1 MANNYTNRKLLD
13 YNFNADDDVNY
24 KSAAEK
30 ASAADTKYNSIVD
43 WKYGSEDA
51 WSKAKDALTNRKAF
65 SYDLN
70 ADALYQQYKDQYK
83 TQGKLA
89 SQDVMGQAAALTGGY
104 ASSYAATVG
113 NQAYQGYLQGLNDKV
128 PELYQLAMQ
137 RYNMEGD
144 QLRTAY
150 DVLNSD
156 RESDYTKFMGNKNI
170 LFNEMSHYNTL
181 KDAAYTQAQTNYN
194 NSLTSNNDNYWS
206 EYNAGY
212 QEEQD
217 KIANQ
222 LASDQLKLQQ
232 EQFNWQKE
240 QSDIEAKYAGWVPPE
255 VAKAGEGETAKAF
268 IASILTPREFV
279 KRGKAATVDGKSKRF
294 DNHLQYVDAVLENW
308 YDNGQLTE
316 NEVKYLK
323 GYYGLTD

>member
-1 MANNYTNRKLLD
+1 MANKYTNRELLD
-13 YNFNADDDVNY
+13 YNFNENDYENVSLA
-24 KSAAEK
+24 KQT
-30 ASAADTKYNSIVD
+30 AADAAAKYKGIGD
-43 WKYGSEDA
+43 WKYGDEDA

-70 ADALYQQYKDQYK
+70 GDALYQQYKDQYM

-144 QLRTAY
+144 NLKTAY

-156 RESDYTKFMGNKNI
+156 RELDYSKFMDNKNSA
-170 LFNEMSHYNTL
+170 FNEMSYYDSL
-181 KDAAYTQAQTNYN
+181 YDAAYTREQNNYN
-194 NSLTSNNDNYWS
+194 NSLTTNNSNYWN

-212 QEEQD
+212 QKEQD
-217 KIANQ
+217 AIANNLAQQQ
-222 LASDQLKLQQ
+222 LNASKVKSSSGYTLTKDQEEKFFGYITNKDYAGAEKYIDTMKEYGLNEGQVGAWLQYIPESYFSGSPIDAAKEKLRDNPISNWIRQ
-232 EQFNWQKE
+232 NWQ
-240 QSDIEAKYAGWVPPE
+240 
-255 VAKAGEGETAKAF
+255 F
-268 IASILTPREFV
+268 
-279 KRGKAATVDGKSKRF
+279 
-294 DNHLQYVDAVLENW
+294 
-308 YDNGQLTE
+308 
-316 NEVKYLK
+316 
-323 GYYGLTD
+323 